1 MISFFRKLKLVIVKY
16 LKFTLLYGTG
26 AAIQAVY
33 TWRLQKVNMIL
44 SSKSFPIYAGKKLN
58 WFIV

>member
-1 MISFFRKLKLVIVKY
+1 MISSFRKLKLVIVKY

-33 TWRLQKVNMIL
+33 T
-44 SSKSFPIYAGKKLN
+44 
-58 WFIV
+58 